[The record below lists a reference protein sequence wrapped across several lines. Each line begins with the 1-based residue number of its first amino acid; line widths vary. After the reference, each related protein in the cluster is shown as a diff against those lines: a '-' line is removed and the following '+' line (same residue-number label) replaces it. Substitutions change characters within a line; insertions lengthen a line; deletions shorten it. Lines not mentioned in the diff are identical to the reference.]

1 MSRLLLNGCSFT
13 EAIHTNLSLYYDLG
27 IEVINIAKGSAGNT
41 YISNTTR
48 QYINNNEVDY
58 VFIQWSALIR
68 GYQDES
74 RVDEGTINL
83 TIEEQMKLP
92 DYGEVPDYERYEIEN
107 LPDNPK
113 YNLFKYTLDLIKDTQ
128 EFLEKRD
135 IQYRMYFGWTQFYE
149 NELEEYEDLYHTMED
164 IKSKNTFWFHKHKSG
179 LIIDKLCISNPYNLV
194 PKGFKT
200 NPYGGMAEYVYDEI
214 GEEGL
219 KEDGHLSDEGIQYF
233 IENVLIKLLGH

>member
-83 TIEEQMKLP
+83 TIEEQMKLHMVNLGKVIRGGNMFRF
-92 DYGEVPDYERYEIEN
+92 YSEIF
-107 LPDNPK
+107 P
-113 YNLFKYTLDLIKDTQ
+113 
-128 EFLEKRD
+128 
-135 IQYRMYFGWTQFYE
+135 
-149 NELEEYEDLYHTMED
+149 
-164 IKSKNTFWFHKHKSG
+164 
-179 LIIDKLCISNPYNLV
+179 
-194 PKGFKT
+194 
-200 NPYGGMAEYVYDEI
+200 
-214 GEEGL
+214 
-219 KEDGHLSDEGIQYF
+219 
-233 IENVLIKLLGH
+233 

>member
-1 MSRLLLNGCSFT
+1 MMMSRLLLNGCSFT
-13 EAIHTNLSLYYDLG
+13 EGMDNLDRIEQEG

-48 QYINNNEVDY
+48 QYIDNNEVDC

-68 GYQDES
+68 GYQS
-74 RVDEGTINL
+74 QGNEGTVNL

-92 DYGEVPDYERYEIEN
+92 DYDEN
-107 LPDNPK
+107 LNDNPK
-113 YNLFKYTLDLIKDTQ
+113 YDLFKYTLDLIKDTQ

-135 IQYRMYFGWTQFYE
+135 IVYRMYFGWTQFYE

-164 IKSKNTFWFHKHKSG
+164 IKSKNTFWFYKHVSG
-179 LIIDKLCISNPYNLV
+179 LITDKQVIYNPYNLV

-200 NPYGGMAEYVYDEI
+200 NPYGGMAEYVYDKV
-214 GEEGL
+214 GKEGL
-219 KEDGHLSDEGIQYF
+219 KEDGHPSDKGNQYF